1 MAIVPTDPASR
12 KGKDEPTVNRTPG
25 DEVSQ
30 ALDVGGGEVLAG
42 VHPPRPQAGKP
53 SPPANPAAPKLQ
65 DASSRVPHSNDVT
78 LVPFF
83 GVVPDFIQADW
94 HVSCPK
100 PVAGADGRGPRGR
113 QWVGYGLYWAIHQAV
128 VAQRRAQVVVPD
140 RLLAQIVWGGEEER
154 WPRNWRQWLVKLLER
169 QCSTT
174 NPLLAHFA
182 HRERNDS
189 GAACPS
195 VCALHG
201 TAIRHQHF
209 EITICSVEDEYAV
222 NATEDDSFDHCF
234 LGALEVFGHG
244 DGAERAY
251 QWKTPARL
259 PSAEV
264 AEVPEDPEEQEDRKA
279 HEQYVKQVKGLRG
292 QGRLTSVY
300 LPLRLF
306 GPSPRIGLSFRQ
318 LALHNAITHELTR
331 VGWRRKSDRPDRAE
345 LLIGGVLAGGNSA
358 APCSF
363 LQPGRR
369 YVGFNGNG
377 RRGRERLRGQG
388 YRLLGDYGWLA
399 RAAYDQPEDKKGQW
413 AEVRRF
419 LKDLGALAE
428 PFGLV
433 VAAWH
438 ARRGEWLRLTD
449 LLGLVRSESG
459 RAWLGR
465 CVLRVYTAE
474 DYLPRWRQ
482 FFAERMGFSVI
493 PEREQDRPAVRGDV
507 TSPAGVREFLRRSG
521 ISQTVLARELGVSP
535 SLLCQRLS
543 GKRPWTKALQDQIAA
558 WMSRRKG

>member
-1 MAIVPTDPASR
+1 MSSSPVEPNTPVPSEPLLPAKPPAPERKEGDPL
-12 KGKDEPTVNRTPG
+12 V
-25 DEVSQ
+25 
-30 ALDVGGGEVLAG
+30 
-42 VHPPRPQAGKP
+42 PPRNA
-53 SPPANPAAPKLQ
+53 AAPI
-65 DASSRVPHSNDVT
+65 
-78 LVPFF
+78 PFL

-94 HVSCPK
+94 HVACPK

-140 RLLAQIVWGGEEER
+140 RLLAQIVWGGEEAR

-174 NPLLAHFA
+174 NPQLAHFA

-222 NATEDDSFDHCF
+222 NVAEGDSFDHCF

-345 LLIGGVLAGGNSA
+345 VLTGGVLAGGTSA

-377 RRGRERLRGQG
+377 RRGRAHLRGQG
-388 YRLLGDYGWLA
+388 YRLLSGYGWLA
-399 RAAYDQPEDKKGQW
+399 RAAYDLPEDEKGPW
-413 AEVRRF
+413 AQVRCF
-419 LKDLGALAE
+419 LKDLGVLAE
-428 PFGLV
+428 QFGLV
-433 VAAWH
+433 AAAWH
-438 ARRGEWLRLTD
+438 SRRGEWLRLAE
-449 LLGLVRSESG
+449 LLGLLRSESG

-465 CVLRVYTAE
+465 CVLRVYTEE

-482 FFAERMGFSVI
+482 FFAQRMGFSVI
-493 PEREQDRPAVRGDV
+493 PESEQERPAVHDDV
-507 TSPAGVREFLRRSG
+507 GSRAGLLEYLGRHG
-521 ISQTVLARELGVSP
+521 ISAATLAQQLGVSRALV
-535 SLLCQRLS
+535 SLHLA
-543 GKRPWTKALQDQIAA
+543 GKRPWTEAWQGRIAA
-558 WMSRRKG
+558 WIERRRTGERVDQV